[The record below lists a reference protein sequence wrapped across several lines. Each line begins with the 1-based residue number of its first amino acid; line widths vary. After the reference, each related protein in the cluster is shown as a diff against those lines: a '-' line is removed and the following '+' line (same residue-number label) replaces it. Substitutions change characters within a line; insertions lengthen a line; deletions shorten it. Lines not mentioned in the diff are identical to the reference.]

1 MHPNRIRRA
10 RLVCSLAALLSLFL
24 SIYLW
29 FAGHRDEGMFVG
41 LWVPSILSSGT
52 LLIPSPRGAR
62 E

>member
-1 MHPNRIRRA
+1 MDLSRTQRA
-10 RLVCSLAALLSLFL
+10 RLACSLAALLSFFL

-29 FAGHRDEGMFVG
+29 FTGRREEGLFVG

-52 LLIPSPRGAR
+52 LLINSTRGAR